1 MNKLLLLF
9 FLILLISCSEENKI
23 IPPGVLSQQEMTT
36 ILAEIHL
43 AQSALNI
50 KSQTDTT
57 TYNMSDYTAFIL
69 KQHKIS
75 RNDFLVSMKFYSEN
89 PEILK
94 QVYDSVITNLT
105 KMEGD
110 LEVK

>member
-1 MNKLLLLF
+1 MNKLLFSILLF
-9 FLILLISCSEENKI
+9 ALISCSEEKTI
-23 IPPGVLSQQEMTT
+23 IPHGVLNQQKMTK

-50 KSQTDTT
+50 KSHTDTT
-57 TYNMSDYTAFIL
+57 SYHMSDYTAFIL
-69 KQHKIS
+69 KQHQVS
-75 RNDFLVSMKFYSEN
+75 RTDFLTSLKFYSEN

-94 QVYDSVITNLT
+94 QVYDSVITSLT
-105 KMEGD
+105 KMEAE